1 MHVFDVIALVI
12 FVSGSFIF
20 LNTIFLKL
28 PSSLGLMI
36 LTLGLSF
43 CLFLAVHLFPS
54 LNIIGEIKSFDFT
67 QVLNQFVI
75 SFILF
80 AGGLSMDLK
89 RLGKQ
94 RLPIIILSIT
104 GAILSTLIIGTIL
117 YFILN
122 GIGIEINYMYSL
134 IFGAVISSTDPIS
147 ATNTTKRFDL
157 PKILLVKVEGESL
170 FNGAFSVVLAFV
182 LYHLE
187 IVAESEA
194 ITFLTI
200 SKTLLLELIGGV
212 SIGLALGFLG
222 HFLLKYI
229 NNDDVHI
236 EVLITIA
243 LVLVGSFISGYLSI
257 YSKTVSLV
265 MGLLIG
271 NLGRERAGEASV
283 GYYVYKFWLLV
294 EQTMAVMLFVLM
306 GLEMLAIEW
315 KLENFMAGFIAINV
329 VLLGRWL
336 GVFIPVKIMSGR
348 VEFDKNTIPVMTWSA
363 FRGGLPIVLI
373 LALHNFP
380 GKELLIT
387 MTYVVVV
394 CTMLFQGVT
403 LPMLMRER
411 FAMRP
416 PQEPEPSH

>member
-1 MHVFDVIALVI
+1 MHVFDLIATII
-12 FVSGSFIF
+12 FISGLFIF
-20 LNTIFLKL
+20 INTFFLKL

-36 LTLGLSF
+36 LTIVLSLILGLASN
-43 CLFLAVHLFPS
+43 LFPS
-54 LNIIGEIKSFDFT
+54 LNIISEIQEFDFN

-80 AGGLSMDLK
+80 AGGLTMDINK
-89 RLGKQ
+89 LGKQ
-94 RLPIIILSIT
+94 KAVVIIISIA
-104 GAILSTLIIGTIL
+104 GAMISTMVIGTIL

-122 GIGIEINYMYSL
+122 GLSIEINYMYSL

-147 ATNTTKRFDL
+147 ATNTTKRFAL

-187 IVAESEA
+187 IIAESEE
-194 ITFLTI
+194 ITFFAI
-200 SKTLLLELIGGV
+200 SEILVLELVGGV
-212 SIGLALGFLG
+212 AIGLALGFLG
-222 HFLLKYI
+222 HYLLRFI
-229 NNDDVHI
+229 SNDDVHI

-243 LVLVGSFISGYLSI
+243 LVLVGSFISGYFSI

-271 NLGRERAGEASV
+271 NLGREKDGEGSV
-283 GYYVYKFWLLV
+283 GYYVYKFWFLI

-306 GLEMLAIEW
+306 GMEMLAIEW
-315 KLENFMAGFIAINV
+315 KLEYFMAGFFAVNV

-336 GVFIPVKIMSGR
+336 GVFIPVKILSASF
-348 VEFDKNTIPVMTWSA
+348 EFDKNTIPVMTWSA

-373 LALHNFP
+373 LALESFP
-380 GKELLIT
+380 GKDLLIT

-394 CTMLFQGVT
+394 CSMLFQGFT

-411 FAMRP
+411 F
-416 PQEPEPSH
+416 PEIKKDAAETV

>member
-12 FVSGSFIF
+12 FVSGLFIF

-36 LTLGLSF
+36 LTLVLSLGL
-43 CLFLAVHLFPS
+43 LLAVNLFPS
-54 LNIIGEIKSFDFT
+54 LHIVEEIRNFDFT
-67 QVLNQFVI
+67 EVLNQFVI

-94 RLPIIILSIT
+94 KVPIIIISIV
-104 GAILSTLIIGTIL
+104 GAILSTLIIGTTL
-117 YFILN
+117 YFVLN
-122 GIGIEINYMYSL
+122 LIGLEINYMYSL

-147 ATNTTKRFDL
+147 ATNTTKQFAL
-157 PKILLVKVEGESL
+157 PRILEVKVEGESL

-187 IVAESEA
+187 IVTQNES
-194 ITFLTI
+194 ITFVAI
-200 SKTLLLELIGGV
+200 GKTLLLELVGGV

-222 HFLLKYI
+222 HFLLRYI
-229 NNDDVHI
+229 DNEDVHI
-236 EVLITIA
+236 EVLITVA

-283 GYYVYKFWLLV
+283 GTYVYKFWLLV

-306 GLEMLAIEW
+306 GLEMLAIQW

-329 VLLGRWL
+329 VFLGRWL
-336 GVFIPVKIMSGR
+336 GVFVPVKLMSGS

-373 LALHNFP
+373 LALQDFP
-380 GKELLIT
+380 GKEMLIT

-411 FAMRP
+411 FANRSTEV
-416 PQEPEPSH
+416 Q